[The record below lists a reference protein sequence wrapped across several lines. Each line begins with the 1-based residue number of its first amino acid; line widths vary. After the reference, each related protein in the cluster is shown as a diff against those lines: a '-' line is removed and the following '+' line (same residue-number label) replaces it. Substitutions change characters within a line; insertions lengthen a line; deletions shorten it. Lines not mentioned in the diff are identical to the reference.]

1 MCMYVRTERPV
12 SSGVVRHHKAR
23 PARNVQK
30 LHEDARRT
38 SSAIAAHK
46 DDTFGFLNETF
57 KELAVTDELMSGCY
71 GLNIAS
77 SYDRLRTVSAV
88 FVGYF
93 DKPFDFEPP
102 TNADTAQRLEA
113 LMEWFEKRV
122 NEQGFQLATVKY
134 DPYDWENGDIDFVV
148 YNPIEELEMMV
159 TGIIAS
165 PVETLPKKASELYAR
180 FLKFF
185 SYSTTVSLG
194 YNSDN
199 YYLDMVIESYDD
211 SEQDLEELDEE
222 DRKYLEQRRTLV
234 ADYKTGKYKKM
245 FEEIDRLDT
254 NGLYE
259 DIAAYI
265 HECKEHDVRHLFEV
279 LLEGMPIVGKMNI
292 HWFDFNPE
300 VDGITEAQDSFIE
313 VFSQQMIL
321 YSFNDGIEEGVINAL
336 ENDYNCGVI
345 PVGYNQ
351 RLRLHESL
359 DYNDIADFVDNR
371 NLGHDFA
378 KWSAD
383 YYHAVNKFDAIQEE
397 DYRV

>member
-1 MCMYVRTERPV
+1 MYVRTERPV
-12 SSGVVRHHKAR
+12 SSGVVQHHKGR
-23 PARNVQK
+23 HARNVQK

-57 KELAVTDELMSGCY
+57 KEIAVTDELMSGCY

-77 SYDRLRTVSAV
+77 SYDRLCTVAAV
-88 FVGYF
+88 F
-93 DKPFDFEPP
+93 
-102 TNADTAQRLEA
+102 EA

-122 NEQGFQLATVKY
+122 NELGFQLAIVKY

-165 PVETLPKKASELYAR
+165 PVETLPKKAAELYAR

-185 SYSTTVSLG
+185 SDSTTVSLG

-211 SEQDLEELDEE
+211 PEQDLEELDEE
-222 DRKYLEQRRTLV
+222 DREYLEQRRTLV

-245 FEEIDRLDT
+245 FEEINRLDT
-254 NGLYE
+254 DGLYE

-265 HECKEHDVRHLFEV
+265 HECKDHDVRHLFEV

-321 YSFNDGIEEGVINAL
+321 YSFNDGIEESVINAL

-383 YYHAVNKFDAIQEE
+383 YYHAVNKFDAI
-397 DYRV
+397 